1 MGNVSCNSFWLV
13 PHPCVQPV
21 FQTSRNPSSSL
32 TYRCSEAAA
41 DPGAC
46 SQGAAAVG
54 FIGRNHMWDCTC
66 WLFSF
71 PSSLICNCC
80 SHPSP
85 PPPVIV
91 GSLPP
96 PAKEMR
102 GEVIFAN
109 AAPQIGHEH
118 TVSSAGTFS
127 MGNHRLLGFLK
138 LCPSGSATCFWS
150 SGPWLSLLSAPPS
163 PHFLVTQSE
172 GRSWDW
178 STPRF
183 SPVL

>member
-1 MGNVSCNSFWLV
+1 M
-13 PHPCVQPV
+13 
-21 FQTSRNPSSSL
+21 
-32 TYRCSEAAA
+32 
-41 DPGAC
+41 
-46 SQGAAAVG
+46 G
-54 FIGRNHMWDCTC
+54 FIGRNHMWYCTC

-71 PSSLICNCC
+71 PSSSLICNCC
-80 SHPSP
+80 FSP
-85 PPPVIV
+85 QSPPVIV
-91 GSLPP
+91 GSIPP

-109 AAPQIGHEH
+109 AASQIGHEH

-127 MGNHRLLGFLK
+127 MGNHQLLGFLK

-150 SGPWLSLLSAPPS
+150 SVPWLSLLSAPPS

-172 GRSWDW
+172 GRSWDS
-178 STPRF
+178 STPCF